1 MDQELMNELASQF
14 KNSLKVLN
22 AVGAE
27 TRQAILMALLQ
38 GPQDPGMRVGEIRGI
53 THFSRPA
60 VSHHLRILIEAEIV
74 SVRKEGT
81 RNYYQLDS
89 GSKLMVLKKLGER
102 AGKRFWHNASV
113 KQGFSDP
120 GESLAVRYAKKI

>member
-53 THFSRPA
+53 THFPVRSCPI
-60 VSHHLRILIEAEIV
+60 ILE
-74 SVRKEGT
+74 
-81 RNYYQLDS
+81 YC
-89 GSKLMVLKKLGER
+89 
-102 AGKRFWHNASV
+102 
-113 KQGFSDP
+113 
-120 GESLAVRYAKKI
+120 

>member
-1 MDQELMNELASQF
+1 MKHIGGISMDQELMNELASQF

-81 RNYYQLDS
+81 RNYYRLDS
-89 GSKLMVLKKLGER
+89 GSKLMVLKSLVNGLEKVLAQCGRE
-102 AGKRFWHNASV
+102 AGI
-113 KQGFSDP
+113 
-120 GESLAVRYAKKI
+120 L

>member
-1 MDQELMNELASQF
+1 MDQELMNELASEF

-38 GPQDPGMRVGEIRGI
+38 GPQKPGMRVGEIRAI

-60 VSHHLRILIEAEIV
+60 VSHHLKILIEAEIV

-81 RNYYQLDS
+81 RNYYRLDS
-89 GSKLMVLKKLGER
+89 GSKLMLLKSLVNGLEKVLAQCER
-102 AGKRFWHNASV
+102 DVAEQESESGRAS
-113 KQGFSDP
+113 SDR
-120 GESLAVRYAKKI
+120 S